1 MTNDDDN
8 VVKLRQPKVD
18 KPSAGVAVDDPI
30 NPKSILNMTDV
41 EQDVYLQHLRERR
54 MKAVEILKRADIARR
69 EATTVAIAI
78 RIEKKAEQVQRQVEK
93 ADKALEKL
101 EELIYG
107 LRALALQHTDVDITK
122 PASTT

>member
-1 MTNDDDN
+1 MDDDN
-8 VVKLRQPKVD
+8 KVVKLRQPQVD
-18 KPSAGVAVDDPI
+18 KPAAGVAADDPI

-41 EQDVYLQHLRERR
+41 EQDMLLQQLRERR

-122 PASTT
+122 PAGTT